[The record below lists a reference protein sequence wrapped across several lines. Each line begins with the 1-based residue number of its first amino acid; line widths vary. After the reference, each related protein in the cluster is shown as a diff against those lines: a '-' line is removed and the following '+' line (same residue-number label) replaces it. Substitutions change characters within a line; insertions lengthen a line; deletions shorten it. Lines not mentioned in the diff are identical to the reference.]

1 MLLYILELISYLG
14 TVIEVQHYMKKGLTY
29 ILIMA
34 MGLSAQAQLD
44 EYKYVI
50 VPKKFDAFKS
60 ENQYQTSTLVKHY
73 LTEYGLTAVY
83 DDALPPDLAENRC
96 LGLMANILDDSS
108 MFTTKLKLG
117 FKNCQN
123 QEVFTTREG
132 KSKTKEYDAAYREAL
147 QQAFGSFAGINYRYR
162 PKDRETI
169 AMQPLERPVTS
180 VPEKA
185 IEAVGNPAEKEAAVV
200 QQQERAK
207 EHVVEQKSNLEEQL
221 YKSVEPRP
229 SNFQKADT
237 PAKAPNLTGIL
248 YAQPLEGGYQLVNS
262 VPEIVL
268 KLEET
273 SLENIFLTHYGGNN
287 AMVFKKDNLWFLEY
301 MEQGEKKTRE
311 LQIKF

>member
-207 EHVVEQKSNLEEQL
+207 EHVVEQKSNLEDQL

>member
-1 MLLYILELISYLG
+1 
-14 TVIEVQHYMKKGLTY
+14 MKKGLTY

>member
-169 AMQPLERPVTS
+169 AMQPLERQVTS

-207 EHVVEQKSNLEEQL
+207 EHVVEQKSNLEDQL

>member
-273 SLENIFLTHYGGNN
+273 SLENIFLTHY
-287 AMVFKKDNLWFLEY
+287 
-301 MEQGEKKTRE
+301 
-311 LQIKF
+311 